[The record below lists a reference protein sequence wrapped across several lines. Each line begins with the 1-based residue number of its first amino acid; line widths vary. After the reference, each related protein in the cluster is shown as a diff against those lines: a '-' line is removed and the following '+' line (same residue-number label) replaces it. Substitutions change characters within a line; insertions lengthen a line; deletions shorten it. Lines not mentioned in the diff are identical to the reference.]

1 MNVIDLTL
9 SFPDTW
15 TLSHFQRI
23 YWQSPCCDNVRHFG
37 DKTWTYTMVVLY
49 NNSRSQ
55 CKKLL

>member
-9 SFPDTW
+9 SFPDIW

-23 YWQSPCCDNVRHFG
+23 YWQTPCCDIVLHFG
-37 DKTWTYTMVVLY
+37 EKTCTYTVEVFY
-49 NNSRSQ
+49 NKSRSP